1 MTDIPPELGAPQPQQ
16 GGSLREQLAPLQSG
30 DPVEAFIAELMSIA
44 QEAGILDQS
53 FQEETVE
60 DRTDLQDTN
69 ANPLEFL
76 NEQQMVRL
84 VDLFLAIPPEQRGPL
99 MEQIKAELPPN
110 AAKQVDA
117 IIRFAQQRGAGQ
129 GGQVVQ
135 EQPQI

>member
-16 GGSLREQLAPLQSG
+16 GGSLREH
-30 DPVEAFIAELMSIA
+30 
-44 QEAGILDQS
+44 
-53 FQEETVE
+53 
-60 DRTDLQDTN
+60 
-69 ANPLEFL
+69 
-76 NEQQMVRL
+76 
-84 VDLFLAIPPEQRGPL
+84 
-99 MEQIKAELPPN
+99 LPPN